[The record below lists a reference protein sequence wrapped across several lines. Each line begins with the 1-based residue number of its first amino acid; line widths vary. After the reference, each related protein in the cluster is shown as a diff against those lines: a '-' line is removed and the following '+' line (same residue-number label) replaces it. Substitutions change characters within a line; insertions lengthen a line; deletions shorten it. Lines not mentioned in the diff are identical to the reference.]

1 MRGSLRGREPVIEI
15 DKERRKYVT
24 PLFAAHMAA
33 ALILAAS
40 WASPQAQ
47 PRPLLREIMGI
58 NGHTV
63 LFKPELYKQVC
74 RLARDYHP
82 MDWDVGNETHFATR
96 FPFARNMVNWESVYG
111 SWVKEGFTVN
121 PCVMFETIP
130 HDKWHDLAADAFAY
144 GFCFARFFGPSG
156 TQRLCESIEIG
167 NEPGLYDDATYR
179 TVFENMAGGVRKG
192 DPKMKI
198 ATCAV
203 VNGPSH
209 RYAKSLECFKG
220 LENLY
225 DVISFHCYAEV
236 EGWPTWRR
244 SFPEDPKIK
253 FLREIRDV
261 IAWRDKHAP
270 GKAVWLTEFGW
281 DACTKP
287 PPTSGDFAKWE
298 SSTETQQA
306 QWLVRA
312 FLVFARIG
320 LERAYVFFFD
330 DKDEPHVHGSS
341 GITREYKPKP
351 SFYALAHLFQ
361 TLGEYRFERVLVER
375 EGDLYVYDFRHG
387 QDRRRGVRVA
397 WSPTGSGR
405 RLRAALPAPP
415 GTIQWAQRMPLKEGP
430 AESVSYN
437 QSGGQITLD
446 VDESPVYMGFTE
458 F

>member
-1 MRGSLRGREPVIEI
+1 MSRL
-15 DKERRKYVT
+15 
-24 PLFAAHMAA
+24 L
-33 ALILAAS
+33 LILHAFLLAVMLGAGAPQESSKPAS
-40 WASPQAQ
+40 
-47 PRPLLREIMGI
+47 RPLLRDMMGI

-74 RLARDYHP
+74 RIVRDYHP
-82 MDWDVGNETHFATR
+82 MDWDVGDETHYATR
-96 FPFARNMVNWESVYG
+96 FPWARNMVNWETVYG
-111 SWVKEGFTVN
+111 SWVKEGFVVN

-130 HDKWHDLAADAFAY
+130 QDKWHNMAEDAYAY
-144 GFCFARFFGPSG
+144 GFTFARFFGPSG

-167 NEPGLYDDATYR
+167 NEPGLYSDEAYR
-179 TVFENMAGGVRKG
+179 VVFENMARGVRRG

-209 RYAKSLECFKG
+209 RYAKSLECFRG
-220 LENLY
+220 FEELY

-244 SFPEDPKIK
+244 SYPEDPKIK
-253 FLREIRDV
+253 FLREIRD
-261 IAWRDKHAP
+261 IMTWRDRHAP
-270 GKAVWLTEFGW
+270 GKPVWLTEFGW

-287 PPTSGDFAKWE
+287 PPPTGDFAKWE

-312 FLVFARIG
+312 FLVFARLG
-320 LERAYVFFFD
+320 LDRAYLFFFD

-351 SFYALAHLFQ
+351 SFHALAHLFT
-361 TLGEYRFERVLVER
+361 TLGDFRFDRVVQER
-375 EGDLYVYDFRHG
+375 EGHVYIYDFRHG
-387 QDRRRGVRVA
+387 ERPAEGVRVV

-405 RLRAALPAPP
+405 RHDMEVPAPP
-415 GTIQWAQRMPLKEGP
+415 GSVVTVERMPLKEGAADTVP
-430 AESVSYN
+430 WKVAGQTVRVAVAESPLYIRFRE
-437 QSGGQITLD
+437 Q
-446 VDESPVYMGFTE
+446 
-458 F
+458 

>member
-1 MRGSLRGREPVIEI
+1 MTLGS
-15 DKERRKYVT
+15 
-24 PLFAAHMAA
+24 A
-33 ALILAAS
+33 LAAQT
-40 WASPQAQ
+40 P
-47 PRPLLREIMGI
+47 PKKPLLREIMGI
-58 NGHTV
+58 NGHTI

-82 MDWDVGNETHFATR
+82 FDWDVGDETNFATR
-96 FPFARNMVNWESVYG
+96 FPWARNMVNWETVYG

-121 PCVMFETIP
+121 PCVIFDNYDPKKWKDIP
-130 HDKWHDLAADAFAY
+130 ADAFAY

-156 TQRLCESIEIG
+156 TQKLCESIEIG

-179 TVFENMAGGVRKG
+179 AIFENMAMGARKG

-209 RYAKSLECFKG
+209 RYAKSVDCFKG

-244 SFPEDPKIK
+244 SYPEDGRIK
-253 FLREIRDV
+253 FLRDIKD
-261 IAWRDKHAP
+261 IMAWRDKNAA
-270 GKAVWLTEFGW
+270 GKPVWLTEFGW
-281 DACTKP
+281 DASTKP
-287 PPTSGDFAKWE
+287 APPTGDFAKWE
-298 SSTETQQA
+298 GSTETQQA

-320 LERAYVFFFD
+320 LDRAHVFFFD

-341 GITREYKPKP
+341 GITRDYKPKP
-351 SFYALAHLFQ
+351 SFHSLAHLFR
-361 TLGEYRFERVLVER
+361 TLGDFRFESVVLEKADDV
-375 EGDLYVYDFRHG
+375 YAYDFRKG
-387 QDRRRGVRVA
+387 DDPKEGVLAV

-405 RLRAALPAPP
+405 EVTVSVPAPR
-415 GTIQWAQRMPLKEGP
+415 GKVNAAERMPLREGP
-430 AESVSYN
+430 AEAVAVQTEGAN
-437 QSGGQITLD
+437 LRLTVGET
-446 VDESPVYMGFTE
+446 PVYVKYRLP
-458 F
+458 